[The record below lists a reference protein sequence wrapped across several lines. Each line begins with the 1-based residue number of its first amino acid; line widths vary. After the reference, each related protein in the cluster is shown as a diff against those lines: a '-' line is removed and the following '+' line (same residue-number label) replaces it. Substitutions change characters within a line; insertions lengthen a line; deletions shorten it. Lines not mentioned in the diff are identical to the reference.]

1 MCKPILFQ
9 LLSGLHP
16 EGPLPE
22 DALLDSSVEV
32 VMEGQQQGEGGEK
45 SGGVETVEYTIED
58 MDTSPIDIE
67 GNDELNVGDDLL
79 SDVSKSASVTVM
91 QGNPNSR
98 ENITAFAEKYSISQA
113 SKRFKVAPSTIKKW
127 LKVEDIQMRPKFNSP
142 GQGRKITYSKETD
155 DKLAGHIRGLLAKGE
170 KVTLQYMCNYAKTL
184 IQEENA
190 QFNASTGWAQR
201 FLLRHGIDLGN
212 QRPKRGSAVTKTEA
226 HSPSE
231 FLARGRPLSYS
242 HETDQAIA
250 GFVRD
255 KQSEGHIITNSEL
268 RKHARELITKETPNF
283 TGSASWAQNFLLRH
297 KLALHPDGKEPLSST
312 PSQLPPP
319 TTAELVTS
327 QSPTNLS
334 SSIMDTPL
342 EPAAEMTPASA
353 PPVYATMTDSSVAGL
368 EPSVD
373 DPMMKTALAILT
385 GENIDSTILS
395 SAQAAALQSTL
406 SELTSDTVSLVD
418 LLNNA
423 QQLQE
428 HIAEGGATLITHGLD
443 SSTAGI
449 YLGLPTSEA
458 FGTGLT
464 GPAAT
469 QVNPNTQAPTTL
481 LPRLAGM
488 QAEQETGQASRPLS
502 YTKETDQALA
512 NWVQEQQAVGKKV
525 TFASLRAYAK
535 KLISSEN
542 PNFNASVGWV
552 TPFLLRHNL
561 DLSINQK
568 KKQPRK
574 GTPRKIETPDEA
586 EERMLDVVDIAGH
599 EMSAQFAAEALAQA
613 IITTQSMNASGTHPT
628 TAIPE
633 EQGLHG
639 TTLVAADPMQ
649 LSELQQQPLPAGTPT
664 PQAAQEGG
672 TEAKSETAPSEQK
685 FTPGKRPPK
694 SQRVRHT
701 LSEKLEVVRLMK
713 EYNSAAHFVC
723 RMLGIANST
732 LAGWIKLV
740 QHKGEELEALSTNK
754 KRANVSGQGRPLSYS
769 KEKDEAIARWV
780 RSQQEIGIQVS
791 PADLAKYA
799 TSLIGEENVNF
810 TASSGWQ
817 QKFLQRHSLQ
827 LWQKSGQ
834 HGADK
839 AQTPQTPQPPVV
851 EDQQSIPAPVQTEE
865 VVTHEFS
872 TNAFEKPYSDEID
885 RQLAQWAR
893 EKVKENGSL
902 SVQTLCRHAE
912 ELVVEQNPMFM
923 ATLGWAFKFLHRH
936 QILLDPK
943 PSISLVDTGI
953 VSRKH
958 SAESTP
964 EQSYLNTPK
973 KLRPA
978 SLQTQDVSVS
988 PSTGNLCEALLALSN
1003 QAQEGGGENSQ
1014 TVQAAVSAVQS
1025 AMQAL
1030 QQQQSSP
1037 TPASAATEDQSS
1049 PGSTYFGK
1057 PAREFSPEEK
1067 EEVVRYANATTLQK
1081 AALKYGV
1088 AAPTVW
1094 RWRVELKLHQ
1104 PKYTP
1109 MQKRYI
1115 IKFAETN
1122 CLKEAAQRYGITSKT
1137 IQNWRKSFQ
1146 AEGELPMGAVLEEPS
1161 AALSQEVQGEA
1172 IETPAGKGD
1181 GTSEVVTYDNQNFQ
1195 FIVDGGEVVDTNGN
1209 RTEQATTPMAP
1220 VPLEVTTEMDIENV
1234 GMEYDV
1240 ISSEGHAA
1248 KPRCTPKEK
1257 LQILQYALDHSVKEA
1272 SLKFGISP
1280 GTVYYWKKSMSG
1292 NPTGGS
1298 PSQTPTS
1305 TTNATSS
1312 STISATAEPAV
1323 SVQYSGM
1330 SGNGSLLQTL
1340 ASSSAGSE
1348 STTVPTGLAEQFSGG
1363 GMEVVQS
1370 LANLPPEALRSL
1382 PAEINLLHAVTSL
1395 LSNADAEGDAAQGQK
1410 SGGMAQRHDSNSG
1423 GISSP
1428 TDVLVPPFQ
1437 APPSTS
1443 NPEQHPD
1450 LSAVREQP
1458 AEETTQEPQIVS
1470 SEEVVPIAET
1480 SEITVSTSEDTTT
1493 QLQPLV
1499 SEGVAQVATTC
1510 EDITVGEP
1518 SHDPD
1523 QPTVG
1528 ENIEVNM
1535 AATSQAS
1542 GGVDN
1547 EAATEVASILRTVES
1562 HTASGTESPPNP
1574 ILQSTD

>member
-1 MCKPILFQ
+1 M
-9 LLSGLHP
+9 
-16 EGPLPE
+16 
-22 DALLDSSVEV
+22 
-32 VMEGQQQGEGGEK
+32 
-45 SGGVETVEYTIED
+45 
-58 MDTSPIDIE
+58 
-67 GNDELNVGDDLL
+67 
-79 SDVSKSASVTVM
+79 
-91 QGNPNSR
+91 
-98 ENITAFAEKYSISQA
+98 
-113 SKRFKVAPSTIKKW
+113 
-127 LKVEDIQMRPKFNSP
+127 
-142 GQGRKITYSKETD
+142 
-155 DKLAGHIRGLLAKGE
+155 
-170 KVTLQYMCNYAKTL
+170 
-184 IQEENA
+184 
-190 QFNASTGWAQR
+190 
-201 FLLRHGIDLGN
+201 
-212 QRPKRGSAVTKTEA
+212 TKTET
-226 HSPSE
+226 HNPSE

-250 GFVRD
+250 GYVRD

-268 RKHARELITKETPNF
+268 RKHARELITKENPNF

-312 PSQLPPP
+312 SSQLPPP
-319 TTAELVTS
+319 TTSELVTS
-327 QSPTNLS
+327 QSPTILS
-334 SSIMDTPL
+334 SPMMDNPL
-342 EPAAEMTPASA
+342 EPAAEMTPTSA
-353 PPVYATMTDSSVAGL
+353 PPVYSTMTDSSVAGL
-368 EPSVD
+368 DSSVD

-385 GENIDSTILS
+385 GENIDSTILNP
-395 SAQAAALQSTL
+395 AQAAALQSTL

-428 HIAEGGATLITHGLD
+428 HIAEGNTTLITHGLD
-443 SSTAGI
+443 SSAAGI

-458 FGTGLT
+458 FGVGLT

-481 LPRLAGM
+481 LPRLTGM

-512 NWVQEQQAVGKKV
+512 NWVQEQQAAGKKV

-574 GTPRKIETPDEA
+574 GTPRKIETPDGT
-586 EERMLDVVDIAGH
+586 EEKMLDVVDITGH
-599 EMSAQFAAEALAQA
+599 EMGAQFTAEALAQA
-613 IITTQSMNASGTHPT
+613 IITTQSMNPPGTHPT
-628 TAIPE
+628 TVVPE
-633 EQGLHG
+633 GQSLQV

-649 LSELQQQPLPAGTPT
+649 LSELQQHPVPTGDPT
-664 PQAAQEGG
+664 PQAPPQGG
-672 TEAKSETAPSEQK
+672 TEAKSELLQTATPEQK
-685 FTPGKRPPK
+685 FTHGKRPK

-713 EYNSAAHFVC
+713 EYNIAAHFVC

-740 QHKGEELEALSTNK
+740 QHKGEELEALSANK

-799 TSLIGEENVNF
+799 TSVIGEENVNF

-834 HGADK
+834 HGVDK
-839 AQTPQTPQPPVV
+839 AQTPQTPQAPVV

-865 VVTHEFS
+865 VVTHEFN
-872 TNAFEKPYSDEID
+872 TNIFDKPYSDETD

-893 EKVKENGSL
+893 ENVKENGSL
-902 SVQTLCRHAE
+902 SVQTLCKHAE
-912 ELVVEQNPMFM
+912 EMVVEQNPMFV

-953 VSRKH
+953 ISRKH
-958 SAESTP
+958 SADSTP

-978 SLQTQDVSVS
+978 SLQAQDTSVS

-1003 QAQEGGGENSQ
+1003 QAQEGGQENSE

-1030 QQQQSSP
+1030 QQQSSP
-1037 TPASAATEDQSS
+1037 TTATEDQSS
-1049 PGSTYFGK
+1049 SGTTYFGK

-1122 CLKEAAQRYGITSKT
+1122 SLKEAAQRYGITGKT

-1146 AEGELPMGAVLEEPS
+1146 ADGELPMGAVLEEPS
-1161 AALSQEVQGEA
+1161 AALSQEVQGEV
-1172 IETPAGKGD
+1172 IETTAGKGD

-1195 FIVDGGEVVDTNGN
+1195 FIVDGGEVVDTSGN
-1209 RTEQATTPMAP
+1209 RGEQATIQMAP

-1280 GTVYYWKKSMSG
+1280 GTVYYWKKSLSG
-1292 NPTGGS
+1292 NPTSGS
-1298 PSQTPTS
+1298 PSQTTTS
-1305 TTNATSS
+1305 TTNTTLKLPAS
-1312 STISATAEPAV
+1312 STTSTTAEPVV
-1323 SVQYSGM
+1323 SVQYSGL
-1330 SGNGSLLQTL
+1330 SGNGSMLQTL
-1340 ASSSAGSE
+1340 ATSSAGSE
-1348 STTVPTGLAEQFSGG
+1348 SATVSTALTEQFSGG

-1370 LANLPPEALRSL
+1370 LANLPPETLQNL
-1382 PAEINLLHAVTSL
+1382 PAEIHLLQAVTSL
-1395 LSNADAEGDAAQGQK
+1395 LSNADAEGDAAGGQK
-1410 SGGMAQRHDSNSG
+1410 SGGVAQRHDSNSG

-1437 APPSTS
+1437 TPPSTS
-1443 NPEQHPD
+1443 NPEQHPVVG
-1450 LSAVREQP
+1450 AVREQP
-1458 AEETTQEPQIVS
+1458 TEETTQKPQIIS
-1470 SEEVVPIAET
+1470 SEEVVPIAEN
-1480 SEITVSTSEDTTT
+1480 SEITVSTSEEDMTT
-1493 QLQPLV
+1493 QLSKIDGDIQPMV
-1499 SEGVAQVATTC
+1499 SEGVTQLATTC
-1510 EDITVGEP
+1510 QDITIGEA
-1518 SHDPD
+1518 SHDSD

-1535 AATSQAS
+1535 ATTSQAPS
-1542 GGVDN
+1542 GEES

-1562 HTASGTESPPNP
+1562 QTTSGTESPPNP
-1574 ILQSTD
+1574 VQQSTD